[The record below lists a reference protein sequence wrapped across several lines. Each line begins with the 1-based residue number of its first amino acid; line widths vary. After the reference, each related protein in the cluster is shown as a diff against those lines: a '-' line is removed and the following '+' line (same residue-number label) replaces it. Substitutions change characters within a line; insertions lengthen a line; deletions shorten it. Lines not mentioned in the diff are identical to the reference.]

1 METAVFPWRW
11 GWRKPKPSWRLL
23 KKKKADPLSR
33 QRGNGRAL
41 PASAGAVKQVMAPL
55 LGVDSMQGPRPVF
68 FNKLCSQLLGR
79 KEAKPSAGP
88 ACQVFVFQVMQ
99 HRKSITF

>member
-1 METAVFPWRW
+1 MEETQTVLEA
-11 GWRKPKPSWRLL
+11 L
-23 KKKKADPLSR
+23 KKDRPLSR

-41 PASAGAVKQVMAPL
+41 PASAGAVKQVTAPL
-55 LGVDSMQGPRPVF
+55 LDVDSIQGPRPMF
-68 FNKLCSQLLGR
+68 LNKLCSQLLGR

-99 HRKSITF
+99 HRKRVTF